1 MNLPVTTLFLHQTLQ
16 VLVCVVSCAGCGQI
30 PNAGTNS
37 PQQGS
42 GHAQEAVLGTVGQ
55 PEPNADAFTGAIAT
69 LINPEASESEVL
81 AAAGTLLDNPAPDW
95 GEFVAIL
102 GDDRVR
108 GLVIKAALS
117 NPDRA
122 RGLLQR
128 TTPETLV
135 SQSRIVLIELLSHQ
149 RSREVVAAL
158 IRELGFD
165 ATRAASFDALC
176 LLTGRADFGTNQQA
190 WKQWL
195 ADARELSDE
204 QWRDDLLDQVIFRV
218 TELEVRLQHSYRA
231 LADAF
236 RRLYLVTPAPERA
249 ALLAE
254 LLKSPEPGL
263 RSLGFELSDRE
274 LAANAKLDPVVAQAA
289 IALLEDP
296 DAQVRASAARLVN
309 RLAPP
314 EAAEVVTRALVAE
327 TEAAAAEPL
336 LQAASRW
343 PSASLVEPVLRWL
356 GDPATLDAACQ
367 AGVSLYDAGLLV
379 GDDARERVRALLTP
393 IPADTRA
400 ARLILLAKVG
410 TEADRNEIAALLESP
425 TDRVRMAAADA
436 LARTDAGVPV
446 LISAAAEHPDIAPDA
461 LVVLARHSRLD
472 ETADTITD
480 MVAWTGAFE
489 RASASP
495 VRTELATRILARFA
509 ENLTPEQKAVF
520 EAAAGPG
527 G

>member
-1 MNLPVTTLFLHQTLQ
+1 MAY
-16 VLVCVVSCAGCGQI
+16 S
-30 PNAGTNS
+30 
-37 PQQGS
+37 
-42 GHAQEAVLGTVGQ
+42 
-55 PEPNADAFTGAIAT
+55 GAIAT
-69 LINPEASESEVL
+69 LTNPEADESEVL
-81 AAAGTLLDNPAPDW
+81 AAAGTLLDNSARDW
-95 GEFVAIL
+95 SEFIAIL
-102 GDDRVR
+102 GDDGVRERV
-108 GLVIKAALS
+108 LEAALS
-117 NPDRA
+117 NPARA
-122 RGLLQR
+122 LRLLQR
-128 TTPETLV
+128 TVPETLEPT
-135 SQSRIVLIELLSHQ
+135 SRLALIELLSHQ

-165 ATRAASFDALC
+165 DTRAASFDALC
-176 LLTGRADFGTNQQA
+176 LLTGRADLGANEQA
-190 WKQWL
+190 WNQWA
-195 ADARELSDE
+195 ADAGELSDE

-218 TELEVRLQHSYRA
+218 TELEVQLQHSYRA

-236 RRLYLVTPAPERA
+236 RRLYLVTPATERA

-289 IALLEDP
+289 IALLEDGK
-296 DAQVRASAARLVN
+296 ALVRASAARLVN

-327 TEAAAAEPL
+327 TEAVAAEPL

-393 IPADTRA
+393 IPEDTRA
-400 ARLILLAKVG
+400 SRLILLAKVG
-410 TEADRNEIAALLESP
+410 TEADRNEIAGLLESP

-446 LISAAAEHPDIAPDA
+446 LISAAAEHPEIAPDA
-461 LVVLARHSRLD
+461 LIVLARHSRLD

-480 MVAWTGAFE
+480 MAAWTGAFE

-495 VRTELATRILARFA
+495 VRAELATRILARFA
-509 ENLTPEQKAVF
+509 EDLTPEQKAVF